1 MRSSISSYHRKLK
14 KSITNIGRKVKFQ
27 RGRVKMTLKEYFGQH
42 GIAAL
47 EDCRI
52 AMIYA
57 DRLHAL
63 IEGDATLQKL
73 YMELSQ
79 KAFLQVEEKSG
90 SFQRMDAKE
99 RYLIFLKQYPDISQ
113 RAKQE
118 HIASYLGI
126 TPSSLSRIKRGL

>member
-1 MRSSISSYHRKLK
+1 
-14 KSITNIGRKVKFQ
+14 
-27 RGRVKMTLKEYFGQH
+27 MTLKEYFGQH
-42 GIAAL
+42 GIEAL